1 MTSHKAEETLHN
13 YLRRH
18 FERISIAKARQLP
31 EQSRVLEVD
40 FVPEAVPAHAVGR
53 GNHES

>member
-1 MTSHKAEETLHN
+1 MISHKPEETLHN

-18 FERISIAKARQLP
+18 FERISIAKARELP

-40 FVPEAVPAHAVGR
+40 FVPEAVPAHASGR
-53 GNHES
+53 RGHD